1 METKKKKTR
10 GNLNG
15 MNVISMQNNNFS
27 NAHSSGYDDD
37 DGSVRSS
44 GVDVYL
50 MCWAIS
56 FCELGLEGGRLKSKV
71 SMPHRHHTQIDD
83 V

>member
-1 METKKKKTR
+1 MKWKPRIKTG

-44 GVDVYL
+44 GVDEFL

-56 FCELGLEGGRLKSKV
+56 FCEIYGAAGWKIKV
-71 SMPHRHHTQIDD
+71 ESLNFSSSAHTNR
-83 V
+83 